1 MTQAEFNQL
10 AETIGYGEM
19 LRMLGAF
26 CDIKEQE
33 TRNNMKLGKSYH
45 MTLDAWQRRAGVMG
59 DAYNKSIRDGM
70 R

>member
-1 MTQAEFNQL
+1 MTQGEFNKL
-10 AETIGYGEM
+10 AEQIGYGEM
-19 LRMLGAF
+19 LRMLGSF

-33 TRNNMKLGKSYH
+33 TRNNDGGEQ
-45 MTLDAWQRRAGVMG
+45 TRAAWMRRASVCG

>member
-1 MTQAEFNQL
+1 MTQGEFNQI
-10 AETIGYGEM
+10 AEKIGYGEM

-33 TRNNMKLGKSYH
+33 TRNNDGSEQ
-45 MTLDAWQRRAGVMG
+45 TRAAWQRRACWMG